1 MQTKTL
7 NNAKLGL
14 FVLLG
19 LLFLVV
25 LLYLI
30 GKNQNLFGDTYEL
43 KARFENVQGL
53 VPGNNVRYAGIEAG
67 TVKSIQIIN
76 DTTLEVT
83 MIIEKLMNQVIRR
96 NAILTIG
103 TEGIVGNKVINI
115 APSKQS
121 AALAV
126 EGDVLLSRKSV
137 DTDDMLQTLSQ
148 TNIDVALIAA
158 ELKTTV
164 TRINKSKALWELLED
179 RSLPRDVRKSLANI
193 RIATG
198 KAVSITD
205 QLNSIVADMKEGK
218 GSVGSLLRDSGLVK
232 GLTEAV
238 QKINKAGAEMDTVI
252 SKVNTSASIL
262 ENDLQNGKGVVH
274 AFLRDTVLVNKVQMS
289 LSNIEKGT
297 DGFNQNMEAL
307 KHNFLFRGYFRKLE
321 KEKAAAL
328 KRKENGDK

>member
-1 MQTKTL
+1 M
-7 NNAKLGL
+7 
-14 FVLLG
+14 
-19 LLFLVV
+19 
-25 LLYLI
+25 
-30 GKNQNLFGDTYEL
+30 
-43 KARFENVQGL
+43 QGL

>member
-19 LLFLVV
+19 LLFLVM

>member
-14 FVLLG
+14 FVLSG

>member
-14 FVLLG
+14 FVLSG

-103 TEGIVGNKVINI
+103 TEGIVGNKVINV